1 MAPRPSFDETF
12 MDICRTMAR
21 RTTCPRRAVG
31 AVIARDNHVLT
42 TGYNGAPKGFPHPIE
57 VGCIREE
64 LGIPSGQYSDVCP
77 CLHAEQNAI
86 VQAALFGVSVR
97 DGALY
102 CTTQPCMSCARMIIN
117 SGIRK
122 IVFEH
127 GYADPLSIGL
137 LTTAGVQLFQWDD
150 AKKKSVPFGQTN
162 TFAQAQELFKKNY
175 LLQLTKPKA
184 RAKETVAAAKTRSK
198 G

>member
-1 MAPRPSFDETF
+1 MARPSFDETF

-31 AVIARDNHVLT
+31 AVIVKENHVLT

-64 LGIPSGQYSDVCP
+64 LGIPSGEYSDVCP

-86 VQAALFGVSVR
+86 VQAATFGVSVR
-97 DGALY
+97 DGTLF
-102 CTTQPCMSCARMIIN
+102 CTTQPCMSCARMVIN
-117 SGIRK
+117 AGIRK

-127 GYADPLSIGL
+127 AYADPLSVGL
-137 LTTAGVQLFQWDD
+137 LTTAGVELFQWDP
-150 AKKKSVPFGQTN
+150 ASKRSTRLEGAN
-162 TFAQAQELFKKNY
+162 TFQQAQAAFKEKY
-175 LLQLTKPKA
+175 LLKLTKPKP
-184 RAKETVAAAKTRSK
+184 RAKSALAKP
-198 G
+198 